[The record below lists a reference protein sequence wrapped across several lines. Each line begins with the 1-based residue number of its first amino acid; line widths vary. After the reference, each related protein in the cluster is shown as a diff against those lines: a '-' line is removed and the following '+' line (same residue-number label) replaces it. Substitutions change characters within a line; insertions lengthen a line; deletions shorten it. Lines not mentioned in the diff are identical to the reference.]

1 MWISKQQERKMAS
14 IVTNTKQVNPT
25 VAAMIDAYIAA
36 KGVTRADAA
45 VARGSKQPRTK
56 HAGKSNYGMKN
67 RRYA

>member
-1 MWISKQQERKMAS
+1 MAS

-25 VAAMIDAYIAA
+25 VAAMIDAFIARN
-36 KGVTRADAA
+36 GVTRADSA

-56 HAGKSNYGMKN
+56 HLSHPNYGMKN

>member
-1 MWISKQQERKMAS
+1 MAS
-14 IVTNTKQVNPT
+14 IVTNTKRT
-25 VAAMIDAYIAA
+25 DSSIAAMIDAYIAA

-56 HAGKSNYGMKN
+56 HLSHPNYGMKN

>member
-1 MWISKQQERKMAS
+1 MAS
-14 IVTNTKQVNPT
+14 IVTNTKRT
-25 VAAMIDAYIAA
+25 DSSIAAMIDAFIARN
-36 KGVTRADAA
+36 GVTRADSA

>member
-1 MWISKQQERKMAS
+1 MAS
-14 IVTNTKQVNPT
+14 IVTNTKRTDPS

-56 HAGKSNYGMKN
+56 HLNHPNYGMKN